1 VAETNLKLSKNWT
14 YVEDPSPLGY
24 HAMQSGRD
32 METFQRKMPS
42 FSSTLKMEASGAS

>member
-1 VAETNLKLSKNWT
+1 VIFKVSNNCGD
-14 YVEDPSPLGY
+14 YIPLGY